1 MEGGA
6 SPDVEVLHADS
17 LHQDGSWL
25 FEGADHGGFGISFFM
40 IDSLPGAG
48 PDLHAHPYA
57 EVFVVHEGEA
67 TFVVGDES
75 LVAVGG
81 HVLVAPADRP
91 HKFWNSGSG
100 RLRMTNLH
108 PSERTLT
115 RWLEE

>member
-1 MEGGA
+1 MEVHGLPA
-6 SPDVEVLHADS
+6 MEAIDVDT

-25 FEGADHGGFGISFFM
+25 FEGADHGGVGLSFFL

-48 PDLHAHPYA
+48 PDLHAHPYT

-81 HVLVAPADRP
+81 QVVVAPAHLP
-91 HKFWNSGSG
+91 HKFRNSGAG

-108 PSERTLT
+108 PSERTIT
-115 RWLEE
+115 RWLEQ

>member
-1 MEGGA
+1 MAEI
-6 SPDVEVLHADS
+6 EVIEADT
-17 LHQDGSWL
+17 LHQSGSWL
-25 FEGADHGGFGISFFM
+25 FEGVDHGDVGLSFFL

-48 PDLHAHPYA
+48 PELHAPPYT

-81 HVLVAPADRP
+81 QVVVAPADRP
-91 HKFWNSGSG
+91 HKFRNSGVA

-108 PSERTLT
+108 PSARTIT
-115 RWLEE
+115 RWFDQS

>member
-1 MEGGA
+1 LPEI
-6 SPDVEVLHADS
+6 EVIEADTLQQS
-17 LHQDGSWL
+17 GSWL
-25 FEGADHGGFGISFFM
+25 FEGVDHGGVGLSFFL

-48 PDLHAHPYA
+48 PELHVHPYS

-81 HVLVAPADRP
+81 QVVVAPADRP
-91 HKFWNSGSG
+91 HKFRNSGAT

-108 PSERTLT
+108 PSARTIT
-115 RWLEE
+115 RWLEQ